1 MTDPRPSSAQA
12 FDAEA
17 ALRGCARGEAEALR
31 RLYDNMAPMLM
42 GVALRIVR
50 RRDLA
55 NDVLHDAFIQVWRR
69 ADTFD
74 PVRGSARNWLF
85 SVVRHRALS
94 VVRRL
99 GREQQLDEAEL
110 ASRPAEGPS
119 ALDRLASADAA
130 GALRRCLQELDADRR
145 MTIVLAYADGLSHAQ
160 IAARLGA
167 PLGTVKSWV
176 RRGLEALRR
185 CLS

>member
-1 MTDPRPSSAQA
+1 MNDPRPSHAPG
-12 FDAEA
+12 FDVEA
-17 ALRGCARGEAEALR
+17 ALRGCASGDAQALR
-31 RLYDNMAPMLM
+31 LIYDNMAPTLM
-42 GVALRIVR
+42 AVALRIVR

-55 NDVLHDAFIQVWRR
+55 HDVLHDAFIQVWRR
-69 ADTFD
+69 AGTFD
-74 PVRGSARNWLF
+74 PARGSARTWLL
-85 SVVRHRALS
+85 SVVRHRALT

-99 GREQQLDEAEL
+99 GRERPLDEGAL
-110 ASRPAEGPS
+110 AAQPADEPS
-119 ALDRLASADAA
+119 PLDRLARAADA